1 LTFVLIYANCIT
13 LMISNNIVR
22 IKGLIDRAA
31 QKRNRN
37 PGDIRFVCVTKG
49 RSPDQIREAAR
60 CGVADVGENRV
71 QEAKGKY
78 QLLKDINI
86 RWHMVGHLQTN
97 KVKDA
102 VRMFDLIH
110 SVDSLKLAKEIDAQA
125 AKINKLQDVLIE
137 VNASGEETK
146 FGAPPPKA
154 LDLVK
159 DMIGLQHIKLLGLMT
174 MAPFVKDKEATR
186 PSFRKLRQLQVEI
199 NNFLSTVNYEPSTV
213 LSMGMSHDYEVAV
226 EEGATM
232 VRIGTAIF
240 EEQNR

>member
-1 LTFVLIYANCIT
+1 
-13 LMISNNIVR
+13 M
-22 IKGLIDRAA
+22 
-31 QKRNRN
+31 
-37 PGDIRFVCVTKG
+37 
-49 RSPDQIREAAR
+49 
-60 CGVADVGENRV
+60 
-71 QEAKGKY
+71 
-78 QLLKDINI
+78 
-86 RWHMVGHLQTN
+86 
-97 KVKDA
+97 
-102 VRMFDLIH
+102 
-110 SVDSLKLAKEIDAQA
+110 AKEIDAQA
-125 AKINKLQDVLIE
+125 AKINKLQGVLIE

-146 FGAPPPKA
+146 FGAPPSKV

-199 NNFLSTVNYEPSTV
+199 NNFLSTINYEPSTV
-213 LSMGMSHDYEVAV
+213 LSMGMSQDYEVAV